1 MKDKDCIFCKI
12 VTGEIPKEFSYEDS
26 EIVAFDDINPL
37 SPIHK
42 IIIPKRHIEDF
53 FHSTSPV
60 VDAISKGIKH
70 LKERHSTRKSSV
82 IGKLQYGIWF
92 KIKKFYNFTCLRC
105 LKNEPEIELTIDH
118 IIPIS
123 KGGLHTKS
131 NIQPLCRSC
140 NSIKHTKSIDFRK
153 ELMYTD

>member
-70 LKERHSTRKSSV
+70 L
-82 IGKLQYGIWF
+82 
-92 KIKKFYNFTCLRC
+92 
-105 LKNEPEIELTIDH
+105 IDH
-118 IIPIS
+118 EKLMG
-123 KGGLHTKS
+123 KGYRIVVNGGGAQDIDHLHFHLRG
-131 NIQPLCRSC
+131 PLERGA
-140 NSIKHTKSIDFRK
+140 
-153 ELMYTD
+153 